1 MRGKLAVG
9 AMIVLLLV
17 GIAALGESGAL
28 GLLFLALAL
37 GIAIFLVRRA

>member
-1 MRGKLAVG
+1 MRGKLLVG

-17 GIAALGESGAL
+17 GIAVLGESGAL

-37 GIAIFLVRRA
+37 AIAIVLVRRA